1 MKQQPWTEEQE
12 TELQKLFMQNQESPQ
27 TDQDVIDWLC
37 ENLSGVSRSRRG
49 IIKKLK
55 ELGLIFK
62 APTKRSNAAALN
74 KNLFMEEED
83 VKLRELYEEHR
94 LETDC
99 LKRILEAFDKKRN
112 KKAIVKRML
121 QLGLIADESE
131 ILPSKKNKK
140 IKEKS
145 REHEYNSN
153 DDDDD
158 ENTEESEDDISFT
171 ERRSVSKKLEA
182 KHQLKQK
189 EAMKLLNELEESQRD
204 GIQWII
210 ECLNEAAEDFEEIS
224 DELDDAIPIVPITQ
238 PHREA
243 LQNSQF
249 TQLLSS
255 LNLIEPKGQENYWKI
270 PANMIPDEL
279 KLRVKILSGEN
290 VEEEENKN
298 DKKINTVSGD
308 EDDDDDLFARLRA
321 QRDNLIYNTSDNEEK
336 LHKIPSKKMKKIGKP
351 NTKLIKTLKKIVDKE
366 VLKWLISTLN
376 DKMRNK
382 MTDNVDELLLVPSEQ
397 SHQDALKDENFIKL
411 LTCLNLQIP
420 EGIENYWSVPKS
432 MSFQQLK
439 IRTELLTPSD
449 DEIEVDDE
457 CESEGEESSDEEMII
472 TRKKKRNHDDV
483 VESENLEISTQALK
497 QRLAELSASSDDDDD
512 GNEHENRSK
521 LIANKRKIMDS
532 SDEDE
537 HNASDQQQ
545 RRKSS
550 KRDRSITPDENEM
563 NASNNNSKATK
574 RNRRIVDSS
583 DEE

>member
-12 TELQKLFMQNQESPQ
+12 AELQKLFMQNQESPQ

-49 IIKKLK
+49 VIKKLK

-83 VKLRELYEEHR
+83 EKLREIYEEHR
-94 LETDC
+94 LESDC
-99 LKRILEAFDKKRN
+99 LKRIMEAFDKKRS

-121 QLGLIADESE
+121 QLGLIADETE
-131 ILPSKKNKK
+131 ILPSKRNKK
-140 IKEKS
+140 MKEKS
-145 REHEYNSN
+145 REH
-153 DDDDD
+153 DDDDG
-158 ENTEESEDDISFT
+158 ETSSSSEDDVRSFS
-171 ERRSVSKKLEA
+171 EKQQRVSKNLQA

-189 EAMKLLNELEESQRD
+189 EATKLLNELEESQRD

-210 ECLNEAAEDFEEIS
+210 ECLNEAAEDFEEVS
-224 DELDDAIPIVPITQ
+224 DELDDAIPIVPLLQ

-243 LQNSQF
+243 LKNEEF
-249 TQLLSS
+249 TRLLSS
-255 LNLIEPKGQENYWKI
+255 LNLIEPKGQETYWKI

-290 VEEEENKN
+290 VDDDVEEEKEQ
-298 DKKINTVSGD
+298 KINTVSD

-321 QRDNLIYNTSDNEEK
+321 QRDVLIYNTSDNEEK
-336 LHKIPSKKMKKIGKP
+336 LHKIPSKKLTKKIGKP
-351 NTKLIKTLKKIVDKE
+351 NTKLIKTMKKIVDKE
-366 VLKWLISTLN
+366 ALKWLISTFN

-382 MTDNVDELLLVPSEQ
+382 MTDNVDDELLLVPSEQ
-397 SHQDALKDENFIKL
+397 SHQDALKDENFVKL
-411 LTCLNLQIP
+411 LTSLHLQIP
-420 EGIENYWSVPKS
+420 EGVENYWSVPKS
-432 MSFQQLK
+432 MTSQQLK

-449 DEIEVDDE
+449 DENSDE
-457 CESEGEESSDEEMII
+457 EERGESSSDEEMVI
-472 TRKKKRNHDDV
+472 TRKKKRNHDV

-512 GNEHENRSK
+512 VREHENRSK

-532 SDEDE
+532 SDEEE

-550 KRDRSITPDENEM
+550 KRERSITPDENGENEM
-563 NASNNNSKATK
+563 NASNNSSSLKATK
-574 RNRRIVDSS
+574 RIRKIVDSS
-583 DEE
+583 DDE